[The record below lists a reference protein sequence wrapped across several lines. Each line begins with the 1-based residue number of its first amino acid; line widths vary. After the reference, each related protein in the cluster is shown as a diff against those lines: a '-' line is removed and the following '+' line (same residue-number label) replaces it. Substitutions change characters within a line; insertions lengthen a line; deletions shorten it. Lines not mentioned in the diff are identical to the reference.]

1 MYKSMGVQ
9 PGAHIHMGLRYG
21 GIRGRTLAS
30 ASPRRLLFEKR
41 RNVYED
47 EVSTPMIRFT
57 LESIES
63 DIVHLVKVFC
73 NPLFVLFDF
82 EEFDDGVYVQ
92 LVTDFVSGRV
102 T

>member
-1 MYKSMGVQ
+1 
-9 PGAHIHMGLRYG
+9 
-21 GIRGRTLAS
+21 
-30 ASPRRLLFEKR
+30 
-41 RNVYED
+41 
-47 EVSTPMIRFT
+47 MIRFT